1 MRSLLLVA
9 AGGALGALLRHGVS
23 VLVYRFVPASFPWG
37 TLAANL
43 SGCFLIGV
51 LWALSQR
58 VPFPTGVGLF
68 VFTGMI
74 GAFTTFSTYGLES
87 LQLMQEGK
95 VGLGLAYVAISTV
108 VGIALVAAG
117 MAAMRAVLHATASA
131 G

>member
-1 MRSLLLVA
+1 M
-9 AGGALGALLRHGVS
+9 S
-23 VLVYRFVPASFPWG
+23 VLVYRFVPTSFPWG

-43 SGCFLIGV
+43 SGCFLIGA

-58 VPFPTGVGLF
+58 APFPTGVGLF

-87 LQLMQEGK
+87 LQLMQDGK
-95 VGLGLAYVAISTV
+95 VGLGLANVALSTLG
-108 VGIALVAAG
+108 GIALVAAG
-117 MAAMRAVLHATASA
+117 MAAMRAVLHATSSA

>member
-1 MRSLLLVA
+1 M
-9 AGGALGALLRHGVS
+9 GALLRHGVS
-23 VLVYRFVPASFPWG
+23 VLVYRVLPASFPWG

-43 SGCFLIGV
+43 SGCFLIGA

-58 VPFPTGVGLF
+58 APFPPGVGLF

-87 LQLMQEGK
+87 LQLMQDGK
-95 VGLGLAYVAISTV
+95 VGLGLANVAVSTV
-108 VGIALVAAG
+108 GGIALVAAG
-117 MAAMRAVLHATASA
+117 MAATRAVLQATASA